1 MIVLHT
7 LPGAWELT
15 SLSPFC
21 TKLETWLRMAGLPF
35 EARPADPRRAPK
47 GKCPFVESE
56 GCLIGD
62 SQLIIQ
68 QLSAQRAV
76 TLDAWLSTA
85 QHRAGHA
92 LRRMLE
98 EGTYFGLGHARWQ
111 HEEGYRVY
119 QHAFRAMMP
128 PLVRDVVPR
137 LIRRGMIKA
146 LRAQGTGRH
155 GFGEIQAMIRAD
167 LEALAAQLGAQDYL
181 FGAQSCSY
189 DAVAYAF
196 VDGLLGFP
204 VPSPA
209 GDWLRAH
216 AALVAYRA
224 RIRARWYPQGPSL
237 RTLRLPSAVH

>member
-7 LPGAWELT
+7 IPGAWGLT

-21 TKLETWLRMAGLPF
+21 TKLETWLRMADLPF
-35 EARPADPRRAPK
+35 QARPADPRRAPK

-62 SQLIIQ
+62 SQLIIH
-68 QLSAQRAV
+68 QLSAQSGV
-76 TLDAWLSTA
+76 TLDAWLTPT
-85 QHRAGHA
+85 QHHAGHA

-111 HEEGYRVY
+111 HEQGWQHYR
-119 QHAFRAMMP
+119 HAFRAMMP

-137 LIRRGMIKA
+137 LIRRGMVKA

-155 GFGEIQAMIRAD
+155 GFTEIQAMMRAD
-167 LEALAAQLGAQDYL
+167 MEALAAQLGGQDFL
-181 FGAQSCSY
+181 FGAQPCSY

-196 VDGLLGFP
+196 VDGFLGFP

-209 GDWLRAH
+209 GDWVRAH
-216 AALVAYRA
+216 APPVAYHA
-224 RIRARWYPQGPSL
+224 RIRERWYPQGPSL
-237 RTLRLPSAVH
+237 RALRVPTTVS

>member
-7 LPGAWELT
+7 LPGAWDLT

-62 SQLIIQ
+62 SQLIIE
-68 QLSAQRAV
+68 QLTAQHGVA
-76 TLDAWLSTA
+76 LDAWLSTG
-85 QHRAGHA
+85 QRHAGHA

-98 EGTYFGLGHARWQ
+98 EGTYFGLGHVRWQ
-111 HEEGYRVY
+111 HEPGWLRY

-137 LIRRGMIKA
+137 LIRRSMMKA

-155 GFGEIQAMIRAD
+155 SFPEIQAMVRTD
-167 LEALAAQLGAQDYL
+167 METLAAQLGSQDFL
-181 FGAQSCSY
+181 FGAQPCSF
-189 DAVAYAF
+189 DAVAFAF
-196 VDGLLGFP
+196 VDGVLGFP

-216 AALVAYRA
+216 AALVAYRE

-237 RTLRLPSAVH
+237 RPVQVS

>member
-21 TKLETWLRMAGLPF
+21 TKLETWLRLAELPF
-35 EARPADPRRAPK
+35 EVRAAEHRRAPK

-62 SQLIIQ
+62 SQLIIHR
-68 QLSAQRAV
+68 LSAQHGV
-76 TLDAWLSTA
+76 TLDAWLTPA
-85 QHRAGHA
+85 QHHAGHA

-111 HEEGYRVY
+111 HEAGWQLY
-119 QHAFRAMMP
+119 QHAFRALMP

-137 LIRRGMIKA
+137 LIRRAMIKA

-155 GFGEIQAMIRAD
+155 GFTEIQAMIRAD
-167 LEALAAQLGAQDYL
+167 METLAAQLGAQDFL
-181 FGAQSCSY
+181 FGARPCTY

-196 VDGLLGFP
+196 VEGFLGFP

-209 GDWLRAH
+209 GDWVRAH
-216 AALVAYRA
+216 AALVAYRE

-237 RTLRLPSAVH
+237 RTLRLPPAVS